1 MYAHQDWT
9 PVVIR
14 KKHEAPTAPKVQLPP
29 KMIRELHDNPETFAT
44 KHFDKAFIQ
53 SVVKGRVERKWS
65 QKDLAARLNLDVAV
79 IQRLEQGKEVYDS
92 RLKDRLNRLLNIQ
105 SK

>member
-1 MYAHQDWT
+1 MAYAHQDWT

-14 KKHEAPTAPKVQLPP
+14 KRSEAPAAPKVQLPP
-29 KMIRELHDNPETFAT
+29 KIVRELNDNPETFAP
-44 KHFDKAFIQ
+44 KQFDKAFIQ

-92 RLKDRLNRLLNIQ
+92 RLKDRLNRLL